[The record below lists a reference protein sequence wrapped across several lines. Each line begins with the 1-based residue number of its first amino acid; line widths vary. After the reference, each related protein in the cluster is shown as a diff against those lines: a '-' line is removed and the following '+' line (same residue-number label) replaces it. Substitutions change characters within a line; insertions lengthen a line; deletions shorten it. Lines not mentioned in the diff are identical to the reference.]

1 MKFKY
6 TKFSKEL
13 RFTIGIEEESGLYFL
28 SFPVNSS
35 RFADDEEYYEISEE
49 EYKSFS
55 EDLNNGVE
63 LLNRC
68 KKRQEDSRLLSP
80 PADPRGEPC

>member
-1 MKFKY
+1 MKFKD

-13 RFTIGIEEESGLYFL
+13 RFAIGVEEESGRYFL
-28 SFPVNSS
+28 SFPVTST
-35 RFADDEEYYEISEE
+35 RFADDEEFYEISME

-55 EDLNNGVE
+55 ENLNNGVE

-68 KKRQEDSRLLSP
+68 KQRQEDSRLFSP